1 MEIEKVKEIKK
12 ALEDHSIEK
21 LKYQDGIK
29 IKEIDFIS
37 ILTLINELES
47 ENNELKNIIAEE
59 QETCVECE
67 LEQSWE
73 LFARD
78 KEIDRLRAEIER
90 LTEEHN
96 RRRLAELEDKIMDGT
111 LVETPCKVGDTV
123 YCVEYF
129 CNYKGCSS
137 DEQMFC
143 CGCSEMLER
152 ERRKEKFVISKKKFR
167 LQDLD
172 RVGKTLFPTEEAAEA
187 RLKELQE
194 EQK

>member
-1 MEIEKVKEIKK
+1 MNEYKRLTEK
-12 ALEDHSIEK
+12 
-21 LKYQDGIK
+21 DGATRVM
-29 IKEIDFIS
+29 S
-37 ILTLINELES
+37 QWAGTS
-47 ENNELKNIIAEE
+47 NELKIY
-59 QETCVECE
+59 
-67 LEQSWE
+67 
-73 LFARD
+73 
-78 KEIDRLRAEIER
+78 
-90 LTEEHN
+90 
-96 RRRLAELEDKIMDGT
+96 RRLAELEDKIMDGT

-143 CGCSEMLER
+143 CGCPEMIER

-187 RLKELQE
+187 WLKELQE
-194 EQK
+194 KQK

>member
-1 MEIEKVKEIKK
+1 M
-12 ALEDHSIEK
+12 
-21 LKYQDGIK
+21 
-29 IKEIDFIS
+29 
-37 ILTLINELES
+37 NEY
-47 ENNELKNIIAEE
+47 K
-59 QETCVECE
+59 
-67 LEQSWE
+67 
-73 LFARD
+73 
-78 KEIDRLRAEIER
+78 R
-90 LTEEHN
+90 LTEKDGATRVMSQWAGTSSELKIY
-96 RRRLAELEDKIMDGT
+96 RRLAELEDKIMNGT
-111 LVETPCKVGDTV
+111 LVEMPCKVGDTV

-167 LQDLD
+167 LQDLG

-194 EQK
+194 KQE

>member
-1 MEIEKVKEIKK
+1 MNEYKRLTEK
-12 ALEDHSIEK
+12 
-21 LKYQDGIK
+21 DGATRVM
-29 IKEIDFIS
+29 S
-37 ILTLINELES
+37 QWAGTS
-47 ENNELKNIIAEE
+47 NELKIY
-59 QETCVECE
+59 
-67 LEQSWE
+67 
-73 LFARD
+73 
-78 KEIDRLRAEIER
+78 
-90 LTEEHN
+90 
-96 RRRLAELEDKIMDGT
+96 RRLAELEDKIMDGT

-143 CGCSEMLER
+143 CGCPEMIER

-194 EQK
+194 QQK

>member
-1 MEIEKVKEIKK
+1 MSNYKR
-12 ALEDHSIEK
+12 
-21 LKYQDGIK
+21 
-29 IKEIDFIS
+29 
-37 ILTLINELES
+37 LTTTMVVNG
-47 ENNELKNIIAEE
+47 KNIRTVKGKVTIYD
-59 QETCVECE
+59 
-67 LEQSWE
+67 L
-73 LFARD
+73 
-78 KEIDRLRAEIER
+78 IDRLCD
-90 LTEEHN
+90 
-96 RRRLAELEDKIMDGT
+96 LEDKIENGT

-143 CGCSEMLER
+143 CGCPEMIER

-194 EQK
+194 KQK